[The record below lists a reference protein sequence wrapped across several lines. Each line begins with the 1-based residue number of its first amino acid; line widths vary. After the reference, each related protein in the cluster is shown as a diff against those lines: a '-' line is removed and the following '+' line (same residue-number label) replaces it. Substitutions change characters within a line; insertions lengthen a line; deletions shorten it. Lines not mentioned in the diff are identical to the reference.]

1 MVRVTNSLLTV
12 RGRLTFPATLA
23 RVIAERTNWFL
34 EMPDTASAMPMW
46 LYTLIPTYLH
56 GSISSLLNGGQ
67 VSDLRVLEVWSW
79 DCPCTVYNI
88 VVVYSSCT
96 SLPANT
102 SSHSIPLESLPLTGL
117 GATATRSVYS
127 KVDNGRIP
135 LTSPE
140 NHIKKCRMTVGMMCM
155 NHSSQQP
162 FLFIQ

>member
-1 MVRVTNSLLTV
+1 
-12 RGRLTFPATLA
+12 
-23 RVIAERTNWFL
+23 
-34 EMPDTASAMPMW
+34 
-46 LYTLIPTYLH
+46 
-56 GSISSLLNGGQ
+56 
-67 VSDLRVLEVWSW
+67 
-79 DCPCTVYNI
+79 VYNI

-155 NHSSQQP
+155 NHTIVVGEIQKILTFITHAGSWERGAPKFSGYILSGLLKSLMQ
-162 FLFIQ
+162 FLGDEV